1 MASTESASAAAR
13 TLPTLPVLASLLLA
27 VAALACVEPAP
38 VAPALPSST
47 AASAPVAPG
56 RSTLLRDGGPN
67 IEALEEQLRG
77 LAKDAPERPR
87 IVRRLA
93 DACVALEDRARRDK
107 LVHDLR
113 HDADPRADAEAVA
126 SKRAAEAV
134 EGARRAAI
142 RYYRVLA
149 REYPAWC
156 SGHGQDGG
164 LGCGDEVL
172 SHLAY
177 ELEEGHEME
186 DAYQAHRELITTF
199 PQSRFVPL
207 AYLALAEPLFEAAQR
222 DPARAPLAE
231 KAYQEVLRFPPP
243 ENRSAGIAH
252 YKLAYV
258 RWSRGDLAGALAEM
272 TKAIEVC
279 EAFPSPSGAQLAGA
293 ARREITALYAA
304 AGDPRGAVAF
314 FSRLSGESRGGVYR
328 TPGDARC
335 TGREVPGPRQACRRG
350 RARPRLAGAR
360 RGREDL
366 RAGRPH
372 RPRSGEQGI
381 DPGGAGAAATRGGG
395 LRLAPGRA
403 GAVREGAV
411 SFGRARQPLAT
422 RASMAATTSSA
433 RVCHSPGVTRT
444 TRQPRRRQKRG
455 V

>member
-314 FSRLSGESRGGVYR
+314 FSRLSGN
-328 TPGDARC
+328 
-335 TGREVPGPRQACRRG
+335 
-350 RARPRLAGAR
+350 LAGESTGLQAMLAALAER
-360 RGREDL
+360 YLDRGKPADEAALDL
-366 RAGRPH
+366 DWLAH
-372 RPRSGEQGI
+372 
-381 DPGGAGAAATRGGG
+381 GAGAKTCALVARIDLNLASKGLTPEALARLQREAAASAS
-395 LRLAPGRA
+395 LQAARA
-403 GAVREGAV
+403 QCAKG
-411 SFGRARQPLAT
+411 P
-422 RASMAATTSSA
+422 
-433 RVCHSPGVTRT
+433 
-444 TRQPRRRQKRG
+444 
-455 V
+455 